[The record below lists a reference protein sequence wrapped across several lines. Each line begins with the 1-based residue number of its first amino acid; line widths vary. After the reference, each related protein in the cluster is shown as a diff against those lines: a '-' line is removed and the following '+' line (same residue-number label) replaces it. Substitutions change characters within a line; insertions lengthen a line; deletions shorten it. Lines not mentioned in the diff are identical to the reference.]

1 MMISTTSSGSFVHTW
16 KEEGGH
22 RGVGSSLPNKWQV
35 NIIGTIIIIIVIIV
49 IIAIIIIIIITIIII
64 SISVVGLRPKTCLQ
78 LTLVFMPPAF
88 SGNATL

>member
-1 MMISTTSSGSFVHTW
+1 MMISSTSSGSFVHTW

-49 IIAIIIIIIITIIII
+49 IIVIITIIGTITGTIMNNNNII
-64 SISVVGLRPKTCLQ
+64 IACHFFKITMLIIRTADG
-78 LTLVFMPPAF
+78 
-88 SGNATL
+88 